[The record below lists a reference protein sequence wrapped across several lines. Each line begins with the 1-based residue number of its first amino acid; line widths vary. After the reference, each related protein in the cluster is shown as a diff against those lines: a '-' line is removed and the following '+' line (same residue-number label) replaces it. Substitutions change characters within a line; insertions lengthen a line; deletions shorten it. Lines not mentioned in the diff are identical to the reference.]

1 MLKYYGEVK
10 RSAEDRVTWRAIT
23 CQPSTYEDNT

>member
-10 RSAEDRVTWRAIT
+10 RSAEDHVAWRVIT
-23 CQPSTYEDNT
+23 RRPST